1 MQIQLSLS
9 GHKIYYRGLQV
20 AFDQAVHDRSHIVWL
35 TTDRQYAMRYSGDPR
50 HLMRFS
56 VNVNHGFNFGF
67 RTFDTEV
74 KRADVLDRIKTAVN
88 NRANSGSMTKAQ
100 YRNVMDQLASLTDKD
115 SGQFKKVWAWYMED
129 KAIVEVLKV
138 AGYDHVIGRE
148 GPSDDVPTIGVFDPH
163 NVKVEPA

>member
-1 MQIQLSLS
+1 MKIQLSLS

-20 AFDQAVHDRSHIVWL
+20 AFDQKVHDKSHIIWL
-35 TTDRQYAMRYSGDPR
+35 TPDRQYAMRYAADPR
-50 HLMRFS
+50 HLLRFS
-56 VNVNHGFNFGF
+56 VNVDHGFNFGF

-88 NRANSGSMTKAQ
+88 TKANSGSMTKAQ
-100 YRNVMDQLASLTDKD
+100 YRNAMDQLASLTDKD

-163 NVKVEPA
+163 NVKVEAA